1 VEVRIV
7 IDGETFELPADTDPD
22 GLRRRVAQAVF
33 RGEVEQLYLADGHT
47 MLVNWRTVRYVQIRT
62 GPTGP
67 DHRGIGTAHAPTG
80 EPPAP

>member
-1 VEVRIV
+1 MRIV

-47 MLVNWRTVRYVQIRT
+47 MLVNWRTVRFVQIRT
-62 GPTGP
+62 GPAVP
-67 DHRGIGTAHAPTG
+67 DHSGIDTAPAATG
-80 EPPAP
+80 DPPAP